1 MIYIYIYFIRTNMLR
16 YNFVFPVYRKNSIF
30 RVDLMFIKK
39 ESVSMFPVD
48 MYLTYLLFI
57 SAHVVSKHRATEF
70 ISSKETEISR
80 DFTDYSGG
88 ETLIET
94 QGSVCP

>member
-1 MIYIYIYFIRTNMLR
+1 MLLYI
-16 YNFVFPVYRKNSIF
+16 FVCPVYRKFQFFKS
-30 RVDLMFIKK
+30 VDLMFIKK
-39 ESVSMFPVD
+39 KSVSTFPVD